1 MDDNCN
7 LDQAEESQNEYRESI
22 WSLIG
27 KLSEE
32 PDCAKRIDTLLDA
45 ALDFFGSDRAYVI
58 EGDTELVTAVNTH
71 ERCAPGI
78 EFQQDTLKD
87 MPVEAYMRW
96 LDIFQHNEAVVIEDM
111 ENLRESNP
119 GEYKYFADSDVHSI
133 IVVPFTKRINHGFV
147 GVDNPTR
154 NRKDAMTLR
163 IFAYAIALELNEI
176 KLTQEKAALLDVS
189 KYPENIVHVHLL
201 GEMKISARGGTICQN
216 SFTIQGQAILA
227 IMLLNPEKQFSVDDL
242 YDIISPAK
250 EADNPGSVVSNVVY
264 KVRNRLDIIG
274 LKELIHNER
283 GAYYLNPQFQV
294 ETDVS
299 RFKQFTSA
307 MRIAESDTDK
317 LQLGEEALSLYVN
330 PLPAAICN
338 HIRLVIENSELERLF
353 LDICKE
359 CADIYMK
366 RREYGKALDIILLA
380 LRNNPLETDL
390 ILFRVRLMKRA
401 GASGLKSYIR
411 KIESSLDR
419 SELEQLSRIMDG
431 EE

>member
-1 MDDNCN
+1 MDDNTYSQ
-7 LDQAEESQNEYRESI
+7 QAAEAENEYRRSI
-22 WSLIG
+22 WGMVG

-32 PDCAKRIDTLLDA
+32 PDCAKRIDALLDA
-45 ALDFFGSDRAYVI
+45 AVDFFGADRAYVI

-71 ERCAPGI
+71 ERCAPGM

-96 LDIFQHNEAVVIEDM
+96 LDVFQRNEAVVIEDM
-111 ENLRESNP
+111 EVLKESSP
-119 GEYKYFADSDVHSI
+119 GEYMYFTDSDVHSI

-154 NRKDAMTLR
+154 NRTDAMTLR
-163 IFAYAIALELNEI
+163 ILAYAIALELNEI

-201 GEMKISARGGTICQN
+201 GEMKISARGGTIYQN

-227 IMLLNPEKQFSVDDL
+227 IMLLNPEKQFSIDDL

-250 EADNPGSVVSNVVY
+250 EADNPGAVVSNVVY
-264 KVRNRLDIIG
+264 KVRSKLDIIG
-274 LKELIHNER
+274 LKELVHNER
-283 GAYYLNPQFQV
+283 GAYYLNPRFQV

-299 RFKQFTSA
+299 RFKQFASA
-307 MRIAESDTDK
+307 MQTAELDEDK

-353 LDICKE
+353 LDTCKA
-359 CADIYMK
+359 CANIYMK
-366 RREYGKALDIILLA
+366 HGAYGKAMDIILLA

-390 ILFRVRLMKRA
+390 ILLRVRLMKKA
-401 GASGLKSYIR
+401 GASGLKSYVR
-411 KIESSLDR
+411 KIENSLDR
-419 SELEQLSRIMDG
+419 SELEQLFRIMDG
-431 EE
+431 KE

>member
-1 MDDNCN
+1 MGDGGILQQDENHKN
-7 LDQAEESQNEYRESI
+7 QYRESI
-22 WSLIG
+22 WNMVG
-27 KLSEE
+27 VLSKE
-32 PDCAKRIDTLLDA
+32 PDCTRRIEMLLDA
-45 ALDFFGSDRAYVI
+45 ALEFFGADRAYVI

-78 EFQQDTLKD
+78 AFQQDTLKD

-96 LDIFQHNEAVVIEDM
+96 LGVFQRNEAVVIEDM
-111 ENLRESNP
+111 EDMRESNP
-119 GEYKYFADSDVHSI
+119 GEYQYFADSDVHAI

-147 GVDNPTR
+147 GVDNPTH
-154 NRKDAMTLR
+154 NRTDATTLR
-163 IFAYAIALELNEI
+163 ILAYAIALELNEI

-201 GEMKISARGGTICQN
+201 GDMKISARGGTIYQN

-227 IMLLNPEKQFSVDDL
+227 IMLLNPEKQFSIEDL
-242 YDIISPAK
+242 YDIISPSK

-264 KVRNRLDIIG
+264 KVRSRLDIIG
-274 LKELIHNER
+274 LKELVHNER
-283 GAYYLNPQFQV
+283 GAYYLNPRFQV

-299 RFKQFTSA
+299 RFKQFASA
-307 MRIAESDTDK
+307 MQAAESDEDK
-317 LQLGEEALSLYVN
+317 LQLGEEALSLYIN

-353 LDICKE
+353 LGICKE

-366 RREYGKALDIILLA
+366 RRKYGKAMDILLLA

-390 ILFRVRLMKRA
+390 ILLRVQLMKKS
-401 GASGLKSYIR
+401 GASGLKSYVR
-411 KIESSLDR
+411 RIEGALDKD
-419 SELEQLSRIMDG
+419 ELEQLYRIMDG
-431 EE
+431 KE